1 MQSLPLD
8 NHSLLGSGHT
18 GDSLVLCIFDNI
30 LMGIFLM
37 EEMIL
42 QSTVQVFCDMEEA
55 TLGRQR
61 KRDVCGGEGNFHS
74 LSIVLSSR
82 M

>member
-1 MQSLPLD
+1 MSANVLQSKSINAKGMQQKPSLSLD
-8 NHSLLGSGHT
+8 DHSLLGSGHT

-30 LMGIFLM
+30 VMGIILI

-42 QSTVQVFCDMEEA
+42 QSTVQVFCDVEEA
-55 TLGRQR
+55 LR
-61 KRDVCGGEGNFHS
+61 KRC
-74 LSIVLSSR
+74 